1 MSPHTD
7 LSSQSLKKE
16 DTDCDRFRFLML
28 NLRRQLVAKVIKHV
42 AKRPKVLAILTS
54 AHLCGGTAGL
64 RTEASKAETPVL
76 SPRVLLLLLNLP
88 LPPLLSWKA
97 PCAVDPLLLLLLH
110 MSSLLSFPLLSPPF
124 SPSKRAVA
132 HSI

>member
-1 MSPHTD
+1 M
-7 LSSQSLKKE
+7 
-16 DTDCDRFRFLML
+16 F
-28 NLRRQLVAKVIKHV
+28 NLRCQLVANVMKHV

-76 SPRVLLLLLNLP
+76 SPRVLLLLLLLLNLP

-97 PCAVDPLLLLLLH
+97 PCAVDPVVQLH
-110 MSSLLSFPLLSPPF
+110 MSSLLSPNFLSF
-124 SPSKRAVA
+124 SLTAGA
-132 HSI
+132 HSS